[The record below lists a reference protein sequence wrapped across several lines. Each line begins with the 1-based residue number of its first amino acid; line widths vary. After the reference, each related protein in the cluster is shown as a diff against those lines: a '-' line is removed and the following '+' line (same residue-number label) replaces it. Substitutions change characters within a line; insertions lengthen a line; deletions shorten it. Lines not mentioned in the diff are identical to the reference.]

1 MPTSDSESARA
12 LRNRRTSDFRLA
24 LPPWITTCSLCYV
37 DLPVHVVSEDHAI
50 NRDRR
55 ERIKYV
61 GFTAVV
67 GILLLLNLV
76 GVFDSV
82 FGIDTAIFLAVL
94 AGYKTFYRA
103 ISELLDRKISAD
115 LAIVI
120 AAIAALAIGEYL
132 AAAEAMF
139 IMLLG
144 EGLEAWAAGRT
155 ERAIHRFV
163 DQLPHQARVLRD
175 GAEVEVHVEDLVPGD
190 IIVVRA
196 GERIAADGI
205 VDKGESSVD
214 ESPITGESVPRDKSW
229 GDEVFSGTVNTHGLL
244 HVRVTHA
251 GDESTLA
258 RLIHLVEEARD
269 HRTAPVVRVADRY
282 ARYFLPAILLAA
294 GVTYFLSS
302 DSDTTE
308 RVRRAVT
315 VLIVGCPCALILAT
329 PAAMV
334 AAIGGL
340 ARRGLLARGGQVVQ
354 KASEIDTVVFDKT
367 GTLTTGAFEIV
378 EILVAPGR
386 TKEEVLA
393 LGATAEAS
401 SDHPLARVI
410 VQSAEQRG
418 IAIEESQDAQIVPGR
433 GAQCFLDGRVVR
445 AGNEAFLSDNG
456 IEGLHDYL
464 GAADSA
470 GATPVL
476 VASGNAFVGA
486 ILLRDTP
493 RQGAHD
499 AIHEIEGLGIPNV
512 ILLTGDRRKAA
523 DAMARVVGITHVEA
537 ELLPEQKLDR
547 IKQLQVQ
554 GRKVAMIGDGVN
566 DAPALAAAD
575 VGVAISGSGA
585 DIAAEAADVVDL
597 NPEIGRLPKL
607 FGVSRN
613 AVTTVW
619 QNIILFAGVVNV
631 VAVYI
636 AGKGWMGPALAAG
649 VHQISS
655 IFVMLNSVRLLR
667 VERAAGQVSRW
678 QRVWDLLGIGRFWES
693 VVRAL
698 RRIDPAG
705 GFAWL
710 VENHRQLAKP
720 AGAVCLAAWISTSV
734 FTVRTDELGVIERF
748 GRKVL
753 PHREPGLHLKAPWPV
768 DRLTKVRAKQVRVV
782 EIGFRA
788 SEGGSFTEPPSYEWN
803 IQHRDGRIRLQ
814 DEETLML
821 TGDQNMIEMT
831 AVVHYDIVR
840 PDDYLFQH
848 VDAEQL
854 IRAASEAALRSVV
867 NTVTLDALL
876 TTGRHKAELLAA
888 KDLSARLDAYQAGIR
903 VLHIRFQDMH
913 PSVEVVDAF
922 REVAG
927 ALEEKSRM
935 INEAEGYANEQVAL
949 ARGQGEA
956 LAQEAKGYLASR
968 SERAVGDAAR
978 FQQLESA
985 YRTAPTATATRLYL
999 EAMEEI
1005 LPGRKKLVIDT
1016 QGGRRNLWTVDDGVL
1031 VAPPGARMQQPPPP
1045 FEMPQPGE

>member
-1 MPTSDSESARA
+1 M
-12 LRNRRTSDFRLA
+12 
-24 LPPWITTCSLCYV
+24 
-37 DLPVHVVSEDHAI
+37 HVVSEDHAI

-55 ERIKYV
+55 EQIKYV

-67 GILLLLNLV
+67 GVLLLLNLF
-76 GVFDSV
+76 GIFDSV
-82 FGIDTAIFLAVL
+82 LGIDTAIFLAVL

-103 ISELLDRKISAD
+103 IAELLDRKISAD

-120 AAIAALAIGEYL
+120 AALAALAIGEYL

-163 DQLPHQARVLRD
+163 DQLPHHARVLRD
-175 GAEVEVHVEDLVPGD
+175 GTEVEVHVEDLAPGD
-190 IIVVRA
+190 VIIVRA
-196 GERIAADGI
+196 GERISADGI
-205 VDKGESSVD
+205 VEQGESSVD
-214 ESPITGESVPRDKSW
+214 ESPITGESVPRDKAE
-229 GDEVFSGTVNTHGLL
+229 GDEVFSGTVNSHGRL

-294 GVTYFLSS
+294 GAVYLLSS
-302 DSDTTE
+302 DAETTE
-308 RVRRAVT
+308 RVRRAVA

-378 EILVAPGR
+378 EILVAPGH
-386 TKEEVLA
+386 TEQQVLA

-410 VQSAEQRG
+410 VRSAEERG
-418 IAIEESQDAQIVPGR
+418 FAAEESTDAQIVPGR
-433 GAQCFLDGRVVR
+433 GAQCVLDGRVVR
-445 AGNEAFLSDNG
+445 AGNEAFLSESG
-456 IEGLHDYL
+456 IEGLADYL
-464 GAADSA
+464 AAADSA

-476 VASGNAFVGA
+476 VANGDIFAGA

-493 RQGAHD
+493 KQGAHD
-499 AIHEIEGLGIPNV
+499 AVREIEDLGIANV

-575 VGVAISGSGA
+575 VGIAISGSGA

-597 NPEIGRLPKL
+597 NPQIGRLPKV

-667 VERAAGQVSRW
+667 VERPAEQVSRW
-678 QRVWDLLGIGRFWES
+678 QKLWGFLGIGLIWES
-693 VVRAL
+693 LVSVL

-710 VENHRQLAKP
+710 VENRRQLAKP
-720 AGAVCLAAWISTSV
+720 AAALFLATWISTSV
-734 FTVRTDELGVIERF
+734 FTIRTNELGVIERF

-753 PHREPGLHLKAPWPV
+753 PHREPGLHFKVPWPV
-768 DRLTKVRAKQVRVV
+768 DRLTRIRAKQVRVV
-782 EIGFRA
+782 EIGFRTSETA
-788 SEGGSFTEPPSYEWN
+788 SFSQPPSYEWN
-803 IQHRDGRIRLQ
+803 VQHRDGRIQLE

-831 AVVHYDIVR
+831 AVVHYDITR
-840 PDDYLFQH
+840 PDDFLFQH
-848 VDAEQL
+848 VDTETL
-854 IRAASEAALRSVV
+854 IRAVSEAALRSVV
-867 NTVTLDALL
+867 NTVSLDALL
-876 TTGRHKAELLAA
+876 TIGRHEAELLAA
-888 KDLSARLDAYQAGIR
+888 AELSDRLDAYRAGVR
-903 VLHIRFQDMH
+903 VLHVRFQDMH

-956 LAQEAKGYLASR
+956 LIQEAKAYLASR
-968 SERAVGDAAR
+968 SDRAGGDAAR
-978 FQQLESA
+978 FRQLESA
-985 YRTAPTATATRLYL
+985 YRTAPAATSTRLYL
-999 EAMEEI
+999 EAMEDI
-1005 LPGRKKLVIDT
+1005 LPGRKKLVLDSN
-1016 QGGRRNLWTVDDGVL
+1016 GGRRTLWTVDDGVL
-1031 VAPPGARMQQPPPP
+1031 VAPPGAQMQQPPPP
-1045 FEMPQPGE
+1045 FEMPEPGE

>member
-1 MPTSDSESARA
+1 M
-12 LRNRRTSDFRLA
+12 
-24 LPPWITTCSLCYV
+24 
-37 DLPVHVVSEDHAI
+37 HVVSEDHAI

-67 GILLLLNLV
+67 GVLLLLNLL
-76 GVFDSV
+76 GIFDSV
-82 FGIDTAIFLAVL
+82 LGVDTAIFLAVL

-103 ISELLDRKISAD
+103 ISELFNRRISAD

-120 AAIAALAIGEYL
+120 AAFAALAIGEYL

-163 DQLPHQARVLRD
+163 DQLPHHARVLRD
-175 GAEVEVHVEDLVPGD
+175 GSEVEVHVEDLLPGD
-190 IIVVRA
+190 VIVVRA
-196 GERIAADGI
+196 GERIAADG
-205 VDKGESSVD
+205 VVENGESSVD
-214 ESPITGESVPRDKSW
+214 ESPITGESVPRDKAR
-229 GDEVFSGTVNTHGLL
+229 GDEVFSGTVNAHGRLDI
-244 HVRVTHA
+244 RVTHA

-294 GVTYFLSS
+294 AAVYFLSGS
-302 DSDTTE
+302 VETAE
-308 RVRRAVT
+308 RVRRAVA
-315 VLIVGCPCALILAT
+315 VLIVACPCALILAT

-354 KASEIDTVVFDKT
+354 KAAEVDTIVFDKT
-367 GTLTTGAFEIV
+367 GTLTTGEFEIV
-378 EILVAPGR
+378 KILAAPGH
-386 TKEEVLA
+386 TDEQVLS

-410 VQSAEQRG
+410 VRSAGKREV
-418 IAIEESQDAQIVPGR
+418 AIGESSEAKIVPGR
-433 GAQCFLDGRVVR
+433 GAQCAHAGRMVR
-445 AGNEAFLSDNG
+445 AGNEAFLAENG
-456 IEGLHDYL
+456 IQVAQDYL
-464 GAADSA
+464 AAADRE

-476 VASGNAFVGA
+476 VASGDTFVGA

-493 RQGAHD
+493 RHGAHD
-499 AIHEIEGLGIPNV
+499 AIHEIEELGIPNV

-597 NPEIGRLPKL
+597 NPEIERLPKL
-607 FGVSRN
+607 FGVSRR

-636 AGKGWMGPALAAG
+636 AGKGWMGPAMAAG

-667 VERAAGQVSRW
+667 VERPAGRISRW
-678 QRVWDLLGIGRFWES
+678 QRLWESLGIGRAWEAILA
-693 VVRAL
+693 VL
-698 RRIDPAG
+698 RQIDPAG

-710 VENHRQLAKP
+710 VENRNRLVRP
-720 AGAVCLAAWISTSV
+720 AVALGLAAWVSTSIY
-734 FTVRTDELGVIERF
+734 TVRTHETGVIERF
-748 GRKVL
+748 GRKVM
-753 PHREPGLHLKAPWPV
+753 PYRDPGLHLKFPWPV
-768 DRLTKVRAKQVRVV
+768 DLLTRIEARRVRVI
-782 EIGFRA
+782 EIGFRT
-788 SEGGSFTEPPSYEWN
+788 SEATSFSEPPSYEWN
-803 IQHRDGRIRLQ
+803 LQHRDGRIQLQ

-831 AVVHYDIVR
+831 AVVHYDIER
-840 PDDYLFQH
+840 PDDYLFQQ
-848 VDAEQL
+848 VDAEAV
-854 IRAASEAALRSVV
+854 IRSASEWSLRSVV
-867 NTVTLDALL
+867 NTIPLDALL
-876 TTGRHKAELLAA
+876 TTGRHEAELRAA
-888 KDLSARLDAYQAGIR
+888 EQLNAKLEAYRTGAR
-903 VLHIRFQDMH
+903 VLHVRFQDMH

-956 LAQEAKGYLASR
+956 MVQEAHAYRLSR
-968 SERAVGDAAR
+968 SDRASGDAAR
-978 FQQLESA
+978 FNQLEAA
-985 YRTAPTATATRLYL
+985 YRTAPGPTSTRLYL
-999 EAMEEI
+999 EAMDEI
-1005 LPGRKKLVIDT
+1005 LPGRKKLVIDSN
-1016 QGGRRNLWTVDDGVL
+1016 GGRRTLWTVDEGVL
-1031 VAPPGARMQQPPPP
+1031 VAPPGSQMQQPPPP
-1045 FEMPQPGE
+1045 FEIPPTAE

>member
-1 MPTSDSESARA
+1 M
-12 LRNRRTSDFRLA
+12 
-24 LPPWITTCSLCYV
+24 
-37 DLPVHVVSEDHAI
+37 HVVSEDHAI

-55 ERIKYV
+55 ERVKYV
-61 GFTAVV
+61 GFTAAV
-67 GILLLLNLV
+67 GALLLLNLF
-76 GVFDSV
+76 GVFDSI

-103 ISELLDRKISAD
+103 IAELLDRKISAD

-120 AAIAALAIGEYL
+120 AALAAIAIGEYL

-163 DQLPHQARVLRD
+163 DQLPHHARILRD
-175 GAEVEVHVEDLVPGD
+175 GEEVEVHVEDLSPGD
-190 IIVVRA
+190 VAVIRA
-196 GERIAADGI
+196 GERISADG
-205 VDKGESSVD
+205 VVARGESSVD
-214 ESPITGESVPRDKSW
+214 ESPITGESVPRDKTI
-229 GDEVFSGTVNTHGLL
+229 GDEVFSGTVNGHGLL

-251 GDESTLA
+251 GEESTLA
-258 RLIHLVEEARD
+258 RLIHLVEDARE

-294 GVTYFLSS
+294 AAVYFLSG
-302 DSDTTE
+302 DIENAE
-308 RVRRAVT
+308 RVRRAVA

-354 KASEIDTVVFDKT
+354 KASEIDTIVFDKT

-378 EILVAPGR
+378 EILPAAGYG
-386 TKEEVLA
+386 EQEVLA

-401 SDHPLARVI
+401 SDHPLAKVI
-410 VQSAEQRG
+410 VRAAAERG
-418 IAIEESQDAQIVPGR
+418 LPLGATEDAQIVPGR
-433 GAQCFLDGRVVR
+433 GAQCRHAGSIVR
-445 AGNEAFLSDNG
+445 AGNGAFLDENG
-456 IEGLHDYL
+456 IGGLEEHL
-464 GAADSA
+464 GAADRA

-476 VASGNAFVGA
+476 VASDREFVGS

-493 RQGAHD
+493 REGAHR
-499 AIHEIEGLGIPNV
+499 AVHEIEDLGISNV

-547 IKQLQVQ
+547 IRQLQVQ

-575 VGVAISGSGA
+575 VGIAISGSGA

-597 NPEIGRLPKL
+597 NSQIGRLPKL
-607 FGVSRN
+607 FGVSRK
-613 AVTTVW
+613 AVATVW

-631 VAVYI
+631 VAVYV

-667 VERAAGQVSRW
+667 VEREGGTVSRW
-678 QRVWDLLGIGRFWES
+678 RRLWDEFGGGRSWDALLRL
-693 VVRAL
+693 L
-698 RRIDPAG
+698 RGIDPAA

-710 VENHRQLAKP
+710 VENRRQLAKP
-720 AGAVCLAAWISTSV
+720 AAAAGLALWLSTALFLV
-734 FTVRTDELGVIERF
+734 GTDELGVIERF
-748 GRKVL
+748 GRKTL
-753 PHREPGLHLKAPWPV
+753 PYREPGLQLKLPWPI
-768 DRLTKVRAKQVRVV
+768 DRLTRLQARQVRVV
-782 EIGFRA
+782 EVGFRTVEDA
-788 SEGGSFTEPPSYEWN
+788 GISQPPSYEWN
-803 IQHRDGRIRLQ
+803 LQHRDGRIQRN
-814 DEETLML
+814 DEESLML

-831 AVVHYDIVR
+831 AAVHYDVDR
-840 PDDYLFQH
+840 PDDYLFEH
-848 VDAEQL
+848 VDPEAVV
-854 IRAASEAALRSVV
+854 RAAAEAALRAVV
-867 NTVTLDALL
+867 NTIPLDALL
-876 TTGRHKAELLAA
+876 TTGRRDAETLAA
-888 KDLSARLDAYQAGIR
+888 EKLSARLNGYRAGVRI
-903 VLHIRFQDMH
+903 LHVRFQDMH

-927 ALEEKSRM
+927 ALEEKNRM
-935 INEAEGYANEQVAL
+935 INEAEGYGNEQVAL
-949 ARGQGEA
+949 ARGEA
-956 LAQEAKGYLASR
+956 AAQIQEAEGFKMSR
-968 SERAVGDAAR
+968 TARAAGDADR
-978 FQQLESA
+978 FRQVEAA
-985 YRTAPTATATRLYL
+985 YRLAPAATSTRLYL
-999 EAMEEI
+999 ETMEEV
-1005 LPGRKKLVIDT
+1005 LPGRKKLVIDA
-1016 QGGRRNLWTVDDGVL
+1016 QGGRRTLWTLDDGL
-1031 VAPPGARMQQPPPP
+1031 QLAPPGAQMQQPPPP
-1045 FEMPQPGE
+1045 FEVPEIGE